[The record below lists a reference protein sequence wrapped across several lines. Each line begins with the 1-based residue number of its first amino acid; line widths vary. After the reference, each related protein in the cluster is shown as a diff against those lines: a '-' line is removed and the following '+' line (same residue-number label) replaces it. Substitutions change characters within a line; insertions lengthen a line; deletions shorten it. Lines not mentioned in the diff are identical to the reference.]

1 MQAVEKTRQEKL
13 PAYVFPDENSAL
25 RLIENG
31 KQSLTINLH
40 NLVSTCLQANKNEW
54 ANLIEKFLVLVNQET
69 LNGKNNYDDLKSLIF
84 VQIYPKEILQ
94 QVDIPFLSR
103 EIIPETIIIPVL
115 DSPDRIESINSET
128 IEKWGKTLDEIF
140 SLALENT
147 KNLLR
152 NFKFENIGNGSKIS
166 VCESENILTANLAL
180 FLSDREYS
188 KGTGVVFSIPNRNT
202 ILILPSANTQD
213 FKNDL
218 TVMGNLSTK
227 IANNSPYPLT
237 SNLYWLIDSAFIK
250 LPYTIDSNKF
260 SFYPP
265 QKFLDIFN
273 Q

>member
-84 VQIYPKEILQ
+84 VQRYPKEILQ

-152 NFKFENIGNGSKIS
+152 NFKF
-166 VCESENILTANLAL
+166 
-180 FLSDREYS
+180 
-188 KGTGVVFSIPNRNT
+188 
-202 ILILPSANTQD
+202 
-213 FKNDL
+213 
-218 TVMGNLSTK
+218 
-227 IANNSPYPLT
+227 
-237 SNLYWLIDSAFIK
+237 
-250 LPYTIDSNKF
+250 
-260 SFYPP
+260 
-265 QKFLDIFN
+265 
-273 Q
+273 